1 MRFSITVATGH
12 EIRVTTAKNRD
23 RARFSIDHLSAWL
36 DKAQLYR
43 LAEALLTAARLAEG
57 AKGEPRL

>member
-1 MRFSITVATGH
+1 VA
-12 EIRVTTAKNRD
+12 
-23 RARFSIDHLSAWL
+23 IDHLSAWL

-57 AKGEPRL
+57 AKAEPRP